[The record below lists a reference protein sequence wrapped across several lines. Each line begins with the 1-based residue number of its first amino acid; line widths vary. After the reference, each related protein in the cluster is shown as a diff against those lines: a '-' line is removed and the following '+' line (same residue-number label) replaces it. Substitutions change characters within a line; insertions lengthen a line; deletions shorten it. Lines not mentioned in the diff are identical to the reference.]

1 MGSTGRTVSLV
12 AVCLAAGA
20 AGGVFWAGGR
30 PPADDPAA
38 QWPDSARVAL
48 DVSRPTLVLFVHPGS
63 PGAKNALEE
72 VDRLQKRLGGS
83 VAVSVRVYRPDGPI
97 AGWEKLPVWKAAG
110 AVSSDVAADPEGKT
124 AGTFGVAPAET
135 AVVYAPSGRLLF
147 RGRIGK
153 KQGRLTAALSRLTL
167 LLESWRRMERGPVI
181 GQTAS

>member
-1 MGSTGRTVSLV
+1 MGSKGRTAGLI

-20 AGGVFWAGGR
+20 AGGAFWAGAR
-30 PPADDPAA
+30 PAPDEKAA
-38 QWPDSARVAL
+38 LWPDEARVAL

-63 PGAKNALEE
+63 PGAKSALAE

-83 VAVSVRVYRPDGPI
+83 VAVSVRIYRPDGPI

-124 AGTFGVAPAET
+124 ASTFGVAPAET

-147 RGRIGK
+147 RGRIGPK
-153 KQGRLTAALSRLTL
+153 SGPMTAALSKLSH
-167 LLESWRRMERGPVI
+167 LLEAWRRMERGPVI
-181 GQTAS
+181 GETSS